1 MSRENV
7 EMVRSAFE
15 AFARQDMD
23 TALKAAAPD
32 FALDLSQAFGMDRGI
47 YDADQ
52 WRRLV
57 AEFAGTWESV
67 RWELDEL
74 IDAGDH
80 VLTPFTNELL
90 GRDGIKLTA
99 RGFWVWTIRDGAIAR
114 ICLYQERQAALEAVG
129 LRA

>member
-1 MSRENV
+1 MSQENV

-32 FALDLSQAFGMDRGI
+32 FALDLSQAVGMDRDI

-57 AEFAGTWESV
+57 GEFASAWESV
-67 RWELDEL
+67 RWELDEF

-80 VLTPFTNELL
+80 VVTPFTNELL
-90 GRDGIKLTA
+90 GRDGIKVTA
-99 RGFWVWTIRDGAIAR
+99 RGFWVWTIRDATIAR
-114 ICLYQERQAALEAVG
+114 ICLYQERQEALEAVG